1 MALSLFFVGAIKFLK
16 KFFQFLFVDE
26 GAFSDD
32 FNKNIEMGETF
43 LILDLPQL
51 FLTLLYEIQEKN
63 HPILFSDEFHDLL
76 LPEGPF
82 FRFLQS
88 LVDEV

>member
-1 MALSLFFVGAIKFLK
+1 
-16 KFFQFLFVDE
+16 
-26 GAFSDD
+26 
-32 FNKNIEMGETF
+32 MGEAF

-51 FLTLLYEIQEKN
+51 FLTLLYKIQEKH
-63 HPILFSDEFHDLL
+63 HPILFSDEFDDLL

-88 LVDEV
+88 LVNEV